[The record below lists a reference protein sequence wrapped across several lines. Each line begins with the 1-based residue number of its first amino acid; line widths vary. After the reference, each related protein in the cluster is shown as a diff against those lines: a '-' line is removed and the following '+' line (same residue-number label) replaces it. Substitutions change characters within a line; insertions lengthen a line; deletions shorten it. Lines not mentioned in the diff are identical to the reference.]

1 MRRHS
6 PALAECNIGKGAL
19 VPESEQAREAA
30 AKSREDTV
38 AVALG
43 YKPERD
49 SAPTVLA
56 SGRGPI
62 AEQILE
68 VARARGI
75 HVQEDADLVQ
85 LLRVLELGSEI
96 PVAAFAAVAEILIYM
111 YRANGGS
118 PISPHRND
126 ASTAERGS

>member
-1 MRRHS
+1 M
-6 PALAECNIGKGAL
+6 PDTK
-19 VPESEQAREAA
+19 QARETAA
-30 AKSREDTV
+30 APQNEPV

-43 YKPERD
+43 YKPESD
-49 SAPTVLA
+49 SAPKVLA

-75 HVQEDADLVQ
+75 LVREDADLVQ
-85 LLRVLELGSEI
+85 LLRVIELGSEI

-111 YRANGGS
+111 YRANGGFPHS
-118 PISPHRND
+118 PSEND
-126 ASTAERGS
+126 ASTAERAACP